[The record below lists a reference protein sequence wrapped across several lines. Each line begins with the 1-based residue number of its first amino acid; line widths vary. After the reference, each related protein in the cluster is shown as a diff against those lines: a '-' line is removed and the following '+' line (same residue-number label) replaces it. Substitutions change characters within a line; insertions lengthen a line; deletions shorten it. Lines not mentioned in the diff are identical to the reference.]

1 MDIVLSGATG
11 YLGSRLAAAL
21 LQRGDSV
28 TALVRPAGGSRSGPR
43 RLQRLLSLC
52 AAHAEALRLLR
63 LDVEAL
69 AAAFP
74 QPGAVV
80 VHCAASYGRAGE
92 SDEELRAA
100 NVTFGEQL
108 LHAAERGGAATFFY
122 ADTALPEGISRY
134 ARTKAEFR
142 RALRARSGAVAG
154 VSIALE
160 HVYGPGD
167 DDGKFVTDVA
177 RALLR
182 GAPELPLTAGEQER
196 DFLHVDDACAALCLL
211 VSARDALP
219 APYARVGLG
228 SGQVVRIRDLVRLVA
243 AEVGAHRTA
252 LRFGALPYRPDE
264 VMRSCADLGALKALG
279 FSPKISLRAGLA
291 DLVAAERAA
300 LSGSRVTDQAKPV
313 E

>member
-21 LQRGDSV
+21 LQRGDAV
-28 TALVRPAGGSRSGPR
+28 TALVRPSP
-43 RLQRLLSLC
+43 RLQRLIALT
-52 AAHAEALRLLR
+52 APHAGALRLLR
-63 LDVEAL
+63 IDVEGL

-74 QPGAVV
+74 RPGAVV

-100 NVTFGEQL
+100 NVTFGEAL
-108 LHAAERGGAATFFY
+108 LGAAERGGAAAFLH
-122 ADTALPEGISRY
+122 ADTALPEEISRY

-154 VSIALE
+154 VSVALE

-167 DDGKFVTDVA
+167 DDGKFVSDVA

-196 DFLHVDDACAALCLL
+196 DFIHVDDACAALCLL
-211 VSARDALP
+211 TSGFGALP

-228 SGQVVRIRDLVRLVA
+228 SGEVVRIRDLVRLLA
-243 AEVGAHRTA
+243 AEVGAHGTA
-252 LRFGALPYRPDE
+252 LRFGALPYRQGE
-264 VMRSCADLGALKALG
+264 VMRSCADLSALRALG
-279 FSPKISLRAGLA
+279 FSPKIPLRAGLA
-291 DLVAAERAA
+291 ELVAAERAA
-300 LSGSRVTDQAKPV
+300 LARVTVPKGNM